1 MPVSYEKFCDIPGN
15 AVTVNGHCRELAV
28 LSGKSLVSKN
38 DRTWKFVKLFQNL
51 IGQVNALK
59 DQSVNVPFQHPIHK
73 NECFL
78 IIKIII
84 AGNDNLVMLHADI
97 ADLF

>member
-1 MPVSYEKFCDIPGN
+1 MPVAHQEFCDISGN
-15 AVTVNGHCRELAV
+15 AVAVNGHCCELTV
-28 LSGKSLVSKN
+28 FSGKSLVSKN
-38 DRTWKFVKLFQNL
+38 DRTWKFVKFFQDL
-51 IGQVNALK
+51 IRQINSLK
-59 DQSVNVPFQHPIHK
+59 NQSVNVPFQHPIHK

-78 IIKIII
+78 IVKIII